1 MNQEFFDKMFQMNE
15 QRKQQKSET
24 FLKYLRQNFMNDTD
38 ENISKLYTRDK
49 NTGPYKLCKMKSGV
63 FSIIDRETESVIFSS
78 YNLKEA
84 KVEFIVFQSLTT
96 EMGANIFNKASN
108 L

>member
-1 MNQEFFDKMFQMNE
+1 MNQDLFNMFNKVNE

-24 FLKYLRQNFMNDTD
+24 FLKYLRQNFMDDTD

-49 NTGPYKLCKMKSGV
+49 NIGPYKLCKMKSGV
-63 FSIIDRETESVIFSS
+63 FSILDRETEKVIFSS

-96 EMGANIFNKASN
+96 EMGANIFNKATN